1 MTHPQIMSHP
11 QIVDQPSTN
20 LGNCCTNKRDIF
32 KLPIKFLAAL
42 EYGGGVMS
50 LISGVLLAKQPTLD
64 KQNTR
69 KNPQNLLFFLRFSFH

>member
-1 MTHPQIMSHP
+1 MSHP

-42 EYGGGVMS
+42 DYGGRVMS
-50 LISGVLLAKQPTLD
+50 LILGVLLAKQPALD

-69 KNPQNLLFFLRFSFH
+69 KNLKIYYFF